1 MGKYFKHLR
10 PFNLA
15 MMAIVVLLIIQAWC
29 DLSLPSY
36 TSDVINVGIAQKGI
50 TDLAPEAVLE
60 SDMNNI
66 LLFLDSKDQQYV
78 LENYDYKD
86 TTALSKEEVAKIAKE
101 YEGIKNG
108 SLYIR
113 KSTADKENLGK
124 VMQNAIASVYLYTAE
139 QKDEDGNTFT
149 MADMAKSYML
159 KEMPKEA
166 QAAVKDLSF
175 FEILGMLPEETR
187 AQATT
192 KVLDMISKMEDNIAT
207 MVTQY
212 EAVAYERAGIDVDG
226 MQMHYLIIAALK
238 MLGVALLAMVIALL
252 VTLIAAR
259 IGAGLSYNLRG
270 QMFQKVVSFSNQETD
285 RFSTASLI
293 TRCTNDIQQVQMLT
307 VLMLRMVL
315 YAPILGI
322 GGVIKVINT
331 DTQMSWIIALAV
343 AIVLVIVV
351 VLLVVAMPKF
361 NLMQKLVDRLNL
373 VTREILTGL
382 PVIRAF
388 SAERHE
394 EKRFD
399 KANGDL
405 TANGLFTGR
414 VMTFMM
420 PLMSMVMYMV
430 TLLITWFG
438 AKGVDAGTIKTG
450 DIFAFMQYAIMIVMS
465 FLMLTLISI
474 FLPRAIVAIKRIDEV
489 LTVNNVIL
497 DTKEPKKLEQVEGR
511 LEFHHVNFTYP
522 NADEEALYDIDFTAE
537 PGKTTAIIGS
547 TGCGKSTLVHLI
559 PRLYDVTD
567 GSITIDGMDI
577 RDMTQ
582 HDLREIIGFV
592 PQKGTLFSGTIDSN
606 LRYGN
611 QEASQELIEK
621 AARIAQATEFIE
633 EKEDGYN
640 SPISQGGTNVS
651 GGQKQRLS
659 IARAIAKEPKI
670 YVFDDSFSA
679 LDYKTDIALRRAL
692 KKETGD
698 STVIIV
704 AQRVSTILHAE
715 QIIVLD
721 EGRIVGKGTHR
732 ELLKTCEVYRQIALS
747 QLSQAEIEKD
757 LQDSEKAKEVA
768 DHE

>member
-1 MGKYFKHLR
+1 MGKYLKHLK

-15 MMAIVVLLIIQAWC
+15 MMGIIVLLVIQAWC
-29 DLSLPSY
+29 DLSLPAY
-36 TSDVINVGIAQKGI
+36 TSDIINVGIAQKGI
-50 TDLAPEAVLE
+50 TELSPEAVTE
-60 SDMNNI
+60 KDMNQI
-66 LLFLDSKDQQYV
+66 LLFLDEKDQEYV
-78 LENYDYKD
+78 LSNYEFKDTSTLSNQELEEIAKDYK
-86 TTALSKEEVAKIAKE
+86 
-101 YEGIKNG
+101 GIKEG
-108 SLYIR
+108 SIYIR
-113 KSTADKENLGK
+113 KNNSDMEKLGQTLRRPLATIYFYTSTQKDKE
-124 VMQNAIASVYLYTAE
+124 
-139 QKDEDGNTFT
+139 GNEFT
-149 MADMAKSYML
+149 MADMSKTYL
-159 KEMPKEA
+159 LQQIPKEN
-166 QAAVKDLSF
+166 QAAIKELNF
-175 FEILGMLPEETR
+175 FEILAMLPKE
-187 AQATT
+187 AKIQATSQVT
-192 KVLDMISKMEDNIAT
+192 DVVSKMEDSLDT
-207 MVTQY
+207 MAIKY
-212 EAVAYERAGIDVDG
+212 EEGIYERAGIDVDG
-226 MQMHYLIIAALK
+226 IQMNYLIIAALK
-238 MLGVALLAMVIALL
+238 MIGVSLLAMAIALA
-252 VTLIAAR
+252 VTLIASR
-259 IGAGLSYNLRG
+259 VGSGLSFNLRG
-270 QMFQKVVSFSNQETD
+270 QMFSKVVSFSNQETD

-307 VLMLRMVL
+307 VLLLRMVL

-343 AIVLVIVV
+343 AIVLTIVAI
-351 VLLVVAMPKF
+351 LLIVAMPKF
-361 NLMQKLVDRLNL
+361 NIMQKLVDRLNL

-399 KANGDL
+399 GANSDL
-405 TANGLFTGR
+405 TRNTLFTSR
-414 VMTFMM
+414 TMTFMF
-420 PLMSMVMYMV
+420 PLMSLVMYMV

-438 AKGVDAGTIKTG
+438 AKGVDSGIIQTG

-465 FLMLTLISI
+465 FLMMTMISI

-489 LTVNNVIL
+489 LTVKNIIT
-497 DTKEPKKLEQVEGR
+497 DTKEPKKIENVKGVLR
-511 LEFHHVNFTYP
+511 FNHVNFAYP
-522 NADEEALYDIDFTAE
+522 NADEDALQDIDFKAE

-559 PRLYDVTD
+559 PRLYDVTE

-577 RDMTQ
+577 RDMSQ
-582 HDLREIIGFV
+582 HDLRELIGFV
-592 PQKGTLFSGTIDSN
+592 PQKGVLFSGTIDSN

-611 QEASQELIEK
+611 QEASKELMEK
-621 AARIAQATEFIE
+621 AARIAQATDFIE
-633 EKEDGYN
+633 EKEDGFE
-640 SPISQGGTNVS
+640 SSISQGGTNVS

-679 LDYKTDIALRRAL
+679 LDYKTDVTLRKAL
-692 KKETGD
+692 KQEIGD

-721 EGRIVGKGTHR
+721 DGKMAGKGTHK
-732 ELLKTCEVYRQIALS
+732 ELLENCEVYRQIALS

-757 LQDSEKAKEVA
+757 LQNSALGKEVS

>member
-1 MGKYFKHLR
+1 MGKYFKHLK

-15 MMAIVVLLIIQAWC
+15 MMGIIVLLVIQAWC

-36 TSDVINVGIAQKGI
+36 TSDIINVGIAQKGI

-66 LLFLDSKDQQYV
+66 LLFLDSEDKQYV
-78 LENYDYKD
+78 LDNYDYKD
-86 TTALSKEEVAKIAKE
+86 STSLSNEEVAKIAE
-101 YEGIKNG
+101 DYAGIKNG
-108 SLYIR
+108 SLYIL
-113 KSTADKENLGK
+113 KDTAEVESLGK
-124 VMQNAIASVYLYTAE
+124 VMQNAMASIYLYTAE
-139 QKDEDGNTFT
+139 QEDEDGNKFT

-159 KEMPKEA
+159 QEMPEEA
-166 QAAVKDLSF
+166 QAAVKDLGF

-187 AQATT
+187 AQATS
-192 KVLDMISKMEDNIAT
+192 KVLDMVAQMEDNVAT

-212 EAVAYERAGIDVDG
+212 EAGVYERAGIDVDG
-226 MQMHYLIIAALK
+226 IQMHYLVIAALK
-238 MLGVALLAMVIALL
+238 MLGLALLAMAIALL

-270 QMFQKVVSFSNQETD
+270 QMFQKVVSFSNQESD

-293 TRCTNDIQQVQMLT
+293 TRCTNDIQQVQIMT
-307 VLMLRMVL
+307 VLMIRMIL
-315 YAPILGI
+315 YAPVLGI

-343 AIVLVIVV
+343 AVVLVIVT
-351 VLLVVAMPKF
+351 VLLVVSMPKF
-361 NLMQKLVDRLNL
+361 NIMQKLVDRMNL

-394 EKRFD
+394 EKRFQE
-399 KANGDL
+399 ANRDL
-405 TANGLFTGR
+405 TNNGLFTGR

-420 PLMSMVMYMV
+420 PLMSIVMYMV

-438 AKGVDAGTIKTG
+438 AKGVDAGTMNTG
-450 DIFAFMQYAIMIVMS
+450 DIFAFMQYAIMIVLS

-489 LTVNNVIL
+489 LVVDNVIL
-497 DTKEPKKLEQVEGR
+497 DTKEPKKIEQVQGR

-567 GSITIDGMDI
+567 GSITIDGLDI

-582 HDLREIIGFV
+582 HDLRDIIGFV

-611 QEASQELIEK
+611 QEASQSLIEK

-633 EKEDGYN
+633 EKEDKYE
-640 SPISQGGTNVS
+640 SEISQGGTNVS

-679 LDYKTDIALRRAL
+679 LDYKTDITLRKAL
-692 KKETGD
+692 KQETGD

-721 EGRIVGKGTHR
+721 DGHIVGKGTHK
-732 ELLKTCEVYRQIALS
+732 ELLENCDVYRQIALS

-757 LQDSEKAKEVA
+757 LQDSARAKEVA